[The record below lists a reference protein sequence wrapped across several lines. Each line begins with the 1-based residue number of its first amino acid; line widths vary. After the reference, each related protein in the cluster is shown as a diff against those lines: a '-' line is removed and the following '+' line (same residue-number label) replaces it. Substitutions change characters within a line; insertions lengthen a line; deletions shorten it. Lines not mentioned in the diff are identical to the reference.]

1 MDLRRKT
8 IGWKKIAGLGVGL
21 VVAGQFAG
29 WNYGLSRASWP
40 DMIVATFLMATL
52 CFALSLCVAELAT
65 AIPNAV
71 GLYTYCE
78 ESFGPAAGYGVG
90 VAIFVALA
98 VSTGAAA
105 EFISAYSQFVTGFGG
120 PVFKLILFAIII
132 AIHMKGVGEAL
143 LVLLV
148 AGLIAVLSL
157 LTFGLVMLPH
167 FELQNVLPDGKW
179 QIDAGGIFACIPF
192 AIMMFIAVEQTATSA
207 EEATNVERDIPL
219 GMFSAIGVLL
229 LTAMCV
235 LVLAPGAGGASRI
248 GAAADPLLEAM
259 RAPAGGVAIWLA
271 QIVGA
276 GALFGLIA
284 TLFSLVFSASR
295 QLFALARDGF
305 LPALLSYQNKSGTP
319 IVSLGTIGL
328 IGFPLSFISPD
339 KIIVTMVTLL
349 TASYCVVLAG
359 FIRLRLNRPELHRP
373 FRAPGGVVT
382 ALIALLLSA
391 LVFVACLSANP
402 DALIPMGAVL
412 LIATGWYIA
421 RRRIMPVNEPEG
433 KALDATQNT

>member
-29 WNYGLSRASWP
+29 WNYGLSRAGWP
-40 DMIVATFLMATL
+40 DMIAATFLMATL

-65 AIPNAV
+65 AIPNAG

-78 ESFGPAAGYGVG
+78 EAFSPAAGYGVG

-105 EFISAYSQFVTGFGG
+105 EFISAYSLFVTGFGG
-120 PVFKLILFAIII
+120 PIFKLILFAVII

-143 LVLLV
+143 MVLLV

-157 LTFGLVMLPH
+157 LTFGIVMLPY
-167 FELQNVLPDGKW
+167 FELRNVLP
-179 QIDAGGIFACIPF
+179 AGPWRLDPAGIFACIPF

-207 EEATNVERDIPL
+207 EEASDVERDIPL
-219 GMFSAIGVLL
+219 GMFSAIGILL
-229 LTAMCV
+229 VTALCV
-235 LVLAPGAGGASRI
+235 LILAPGAGGASKI
-248 GAAADPLLEAM
+248 GTAADPLLEAM
-259 RAPAGGVAIWLA
+259 RAPAGGKALWLA
-271 QIVGA
+271 PVVGA
-276 GALFGLIA
+276 GALLGLVA

-305 LPALLSYQNKSGTP
+305 LPALLSHQSKSGTP
-319 IVSLGTIGL
+319 LIALGAIGL

-339 KIIVTMVTLL
+339 KIIVTMVMLL
-349 TASYCVVLAG
+349 SASYCVVLAG
-359 FIRLRLNRPELHRP
+359 FIRLRRSRPELRRP
-373 FRAPGGVVT
+373 FKAPGGTFTASV
-382 ALIALLLSA
+382 ALILSV
-391 LVFVACLSANP
+391 LVFAACLSANP
-402 DALIPMGAVL
+402 DAILPMGAVL
-412 LIATGWYIA
+412 LLAAGWYAA
-421 RRRIMPVNEPEG
+421 RRP
-433 KALDATQNT
+433 KAPASVP